1 MSSIM
6 AMGQQ
11 LQQLNPN
18 EMASTAVATQMAA
31 MVQAQYMVALARPRN
46 WDGVRT
52 RLLAFCRTAQ
62 FADEAIYA
70 KPVGN
75 ETIRGLSIRFAE
87 TARQVLTNMRSSRMT
102 LFEDAERKI
111 VRVTVIDLESNST
124 EEREVAV
131 NKRIERKKLK
141 RDQVALETRV
151 NSQGE
156 TIYIVRPSDDE
167 LAIKEGAACA
177 KAERECTLKLMPAD
191 IKAEAYAVC
200 EQAILN
206 GAKGPDSEARRK
218 KLVDAF
224 FALGITAEELVAY
237 LGHSL
242 TQTTPPEFVELQG
255 IYAAVRDGDTTWAT
269 VRASKSESKADEPA
283 PESKTSRTKDAL
295 KARRGEAPA
304 PGAPAPS
311 LVDTIVKAI
320 AAAKSVD
327 ELNTHWERIAELT
340 DAEQRKIVQA
350 AGEARL
356 EELNN
361 G

>member
-224 FALGITAEELVAY
+224 FALGITA
-237 LGHSL
+237 
-242 TQTTPPEFVELQG
+242 QTTPPEFVELQG